1 MFHTPA
7 TRWISIRIILNLS
20 LGVFLKSPAL
30 EVTPFWG
37 SRFQGLGRLAAW
49 SLLDGWMLRFVW
61 PRLVSWPQD
70 ICKSS
75 KERGTTAR
83 NHQNVLCGDVFPIPK
98 LCSVERRGGCPVR
111 SRRALGKLCP
121 ESLFRQIPWP
131 RWTLLGTTQWEVQST
146 SSVRHCSRFF
156 SGKLEVP
163 LIRSLMIDDNC
174 ITRDLQY
181 VKYWSLSID
190 DNCAWKNTHI

>member
-1 MFHTPA
+1 MTNVSYSSNQMNIYP
-7 TRWISIRIILNLS
+7 NLS

-37 SRFQGLGRLAAW
+37 SRFQRPGRLAAW

-83 NHQNVLCGDVFPIPK
+83 NHQNVLCGDVPLFLSSLPLREGAVFQWAAEPWESCAPSPCSDKFPGHAEPCLGRLNGRCRVLH
-98 LCSVERRGGCPVR
+98 LC
-111 SRRALGKLCP
+111 
-121 ESLFRQIPWP
+121 
-131 RWTLLGTTQWEVQST
+131 
-146 SSVRHCSRFF
+146 HCSRFF

-163 LIRSLMIDDNC
+163 LIPSLMIDDNC
-174 ITRDLQY
+174 KT
-181 VKYWSLSID
+181 
-190 DNCAWKNTHI
+190 

>member
-1 MFHTPA
+1 MTNVSYSSNQMNIYP
-7 TRWISIRIILNLS
+7 NLS

-37 SRFQGLGRLAAW
+37 SRFQGPGRLAAW

-98 LCSVERRGGCPVR
+98 LSSLMKGRFSSEASRLSPWVSAVPRRVLVQTNSLATLSPWGCDSMGG
-111 SRRALGKLCP
+111 AL
-121 ESLFRQIPWP
+121 R
-131 RWTLLGTTQWEVQST
+131 T
-146 SSVRHCSRFF
+146 SS
-156 SGKLEVP
+156 LP
-163 LIRSLMIDDNC
+163 LAISVASWRCHWYDHWWLMI
-174 ITRDLQY
+174 I
-181 VKYWSLSID
+181 V
-190 DNCAWKNTHI
+190 